1 MGTVLSITIPFFAI
15 IFLGTA
21 FSAKKIFDSAN
32 AKILTKFAL
41 YVTLPTFFF
50 INILKASTNSGIF
63 NWDFIFRFEI
73 ISLILLCLSF
83 LISFVILNN
92 NKKESSLFALNSA
105 YPNYGYMG
113 LPLSILA
120 FGEIASIPISLI
132 LLIDTLVLLIFT
144 SFFAV
149 PSKTNNLLNKLF
161 LIFVQMFKNPLLL
174 SVSLGLIF
182 IIFNI
187 EIHSVIY
194 KCLEILSYAATPT
207 ALFAIG
213 INLYNRIENGAI
225 KQLIPIT
232 TFKLIIHPIILFSI
246 FYFFPTNNIP
256 DVWIKVAILCSCLPV
271 AGNVF
276 AMSIYYDTFVKIT
289 SSSILITTV
298 LSTFTVPIVLFLLL

>member
-21 FSAKKIFDSAN
+21 FSVKKIFNSEN

-41 YVTLPTFFF
+41 YVTLPPFMF

-63 NWDFIFRFEI
+63 NWDFIIRFEI
-73 ISLILLCLSF
+73 ISLLLLSLSF
-83 LISFVILNN
+83 LISFLTLNN
-92 NKKESSLFALNSA
+92 NKKKSSLFALNST

-113 LPLSILA
+113 IPLSILA

-144 SFFAV
+144 SFFATH
-149 PSKTNNLLNKLF
+149 SKKNNLINEFF
-161 LIFVQMFKNPLLL
+161 LVFIQMFKNPILLA
-174 SVSLGLIF
+174 VSLGFIF
-182 IIFNI
+182 VIFDI
-187 EIHSVIY
+187 KIYSVIY
-194 KCLEILSYAATPT
+194 NFLEILSYAATPT

-213 INLYNRIENGAI
+213 INLYNRIENNAI
-225 KQLIPIT
+225 KQISIIT
-232 TFKLIIHPIILFSI
+232 IFKLIVHPFLLFSI
-246 FYFFPTNNIP
+246 FYFFPTNNVP
-256 DVWIKVAILCSCLPV
+256 DVWVKVAILCSCLPV

-276 AMSIYYDTFVKIT
+276 AMSIYYDSFVKIT
-289 SSSILITTV
+289 SSSILVTTV

>member
-21 FSAKKIFDSAN
+21 FSVKKIFNSEN

-41 YVTLPTFFF
+41 YVTLPPFMFT
-50 INILKASTNSGIF
+50 NILKASTNSNIF
-63 NWDFIFRFEI
+63 NWNFIIRFEI
-73 ISLILLCLSF
+73 ISLLLLSLSF
-83 LISFVILNN
+83 LISFFILNN
-92 NKKESSLFALNSA
+92 NKKKSSLFALNST

-113 LPLSILA
+113 IPLSILA

-144 SFFAV
+144 SFFATH
-149 PSKTNNLLNKLF
+149 SEKNNLINEFF
-161 LIFVQMFKNPLLL
+161 LVLIQMFKNPILLA
-174 SVSLGLIF
+174 VSLGLIF
-182 IIFNI
+182 VIFNI
-187 EIHSVIY
+187 KIHSVIY
-194 KCLEILSYAATPT
+194 KFLEILSYAATPT

-213 INLYNRIENGAI
+213 INLYNRIENDLI
-225 KQLIPIT
+225 KQIT
-232 TFKLIIHPIILFSI
+232 IISTFKLIIHPILLFSI
-246 FYFFPTNNIP
+246 FYFFPTNNVP

-289 SSSILITTV
+289 SSSILVTTV